1 MDGNVDL
8 LQGLVMHKE
17 AISEEFERELIS
29 FVQTQVRPR
38 YGLLLVMCSIFIV
51 IHSHDMGVKPVRKGE
66 ERGHQETDLSESG
79 RDKIPGESTRVTHVR
94 RIFRFQQ
101 VGPLSIW

>member
-1 MDGNVDL
+1 MPKRKRTSANHPSTPQTFSLMDGNVDL

-51 IHSHDMGVKPVRKGE
+51 IHSHDMFAKPV
-66 ERGHQETDLSESG
+66 
-79 RDKIPGESTRVTHVR
+79 
-94 RIFRFQQ
+94 
-101 VGPLSIW
+101 